1 MSTRSPARSLFALTL
16 ALAAF
21 PAAAAGFDW
30 DTWSK
35 VVNENP
41 CTWLDAAT
49 LAGVLGPTKPGVAK
63 TTKTETSCEWRDE
76 AGALLFTA
84 SVHTWDS
91 AVNLAGE
98 RAGQVKEASSGGKRF
113 RFVGGRDGVVTA
125 VLRTDRVKLMLFPNS
140 DKETAVIVLSG
151 HPVLRESRDVLKA
164 RNQRAEKFAA
174 ALSAKFGLQ

>member
-1 MSTRSPARSLFALTL
+1 MPTRSTARSIIAVTL
-16 ALAAF
+16 ALASA

-35 VVNENP
+35 VVNEDP

-49 LAGVLGPTKPGVAK
+49 LAEVLGPTKPGTPR

-76 AGALLFTA
+76 SGALVFTA
-84 SVHTWDS
+84 AVLTWDK

-98 RAGQVKEASSGGKRF
+98 REAQVKEASSGGKRF

-140 DKETAVIVLSG
+140 DQETAVIVLSG

-164 RNQRAEKFAA
+164 RNQRAEKFAG